1 MVEHQSNAEQRFI
14 DDVNCRLLL
23 ASQHV
28 GRLVVPGQV
37 PSVVP
42 LNYVVVDEV
51 VYFRTDAG
59 STAARGHGTVMV
71 FEVDA
76 LDELGHAGWSV
87 VARGRVE
94 DVTDWAATAVELDG
108 RLHPWAPRPQG
119 PMDATHG
126 RGDHRPLGSRRAGAV
141 GAERARLPLRSAG
154 PSRFLDV

>member
-1 MVEHQSNAEQRFI
+1 MVEHPSSAEQRSI

-28 GRLVVPGQV
+28 GRLVVPGRV

-42 LNYVVVDEV
+42 LNYVAVDEV

-59 STAARGHGTVMV
+59 STAARRHGTVVV

-76 LDELGHAGWSV
+76 VDELGHAGWSV

-94 DVTDWAATAVELDG
+94 DVTDWAATASELDG
-108 RLHPWAPRPQG
+108 RLHPWAPG
-119 PMDATHG
+119 PKDRWMRLTVEEITG
-126 RGDHRPLGSRRAGAV
+126 RWVRGEQEPWAPN
-141 GAERARLPLRSAG
+141 ERGYL
-154 PSRFLDV
+154 